1 MRKSGDRKKHF
12 EAAREDV
19 MGKINWGRVLLGG
32 LLAGVIINLFEY
44 LTNGVVLA
52 KRWNAAMMALGR
64 EGMSNMAIAH
74 FIIGG
79 FILGIGAIWVYA
91 IARPRFGPG
100 PKTALCTAFGYWIFA
115 YALPNFETAGMHL
128 FPRRL
133 LLAGT
138 VVGLVELLVA
148 SLAGAAVYKE

>member
-1 MRKSGDRKKHF
+1 
-12 EAAREDV
+12 

-32 LLAGVIINLFEY
+32 LLAGVIINIFEY
-44 LTNGVVLA
+44 VTNGVILA
-52 KRWNAAMMALGR
+52 KRWNAAMEALGR
-64 EGMSNMAIAH
+64 PGMTSTAIAYL
-74 FIIGG
+74 IIGS

-100 PKTALCTAFGYWIFA
+100 AKTALCTAVGYWIFA

-138 VVGLVELLVA
+138 IVGLAELLVA